1 MLGAMTTHAM
11 HRAPAPAAQA
21 RAMEWVRSEAPIPYP
36 EALAAMDAR
45 VDAIARGEASE
56 CVWLLEHPPL
66 YTAGTSALPS
76 ELLAPDR
83 LPVFRSG
90 RGGRFTYHG
99 PGQRVAYVML
109 DLSTCRDVRAF
120 VTDLEGWLLA
130 ALELL
135 GVEGERRPG
144 QIGIFVKGAKI
155 ASIGVRLRRWVSFH
169 GVSLNVDPDLAHFAG
184 IVACGLKDTPVTSLA
199 ALGVE
204 TDMERVDA
212 ALRAAFQPVF
222 GRTSLTALA
231 VP

>member
-1 MLGAMTTHAM
+1 MHAM
-11 HRAPAPAAQA
+11 HRAPVPAAMA

-45 VDAIARGEASE
+45 VDAIAGAEASE

-76 ELLAPDR
+76 ELLAPDC

-90 RGGRFTYHG
+90 RGGRYTYHG

-109 DLSTCRDVRAF
+109 DLSTRGRDVRAF
-120 VTDLEGWLLA
+120 VTGLEGWLLA

-135 GVEGERRPG
+135 GVKGECRPG

-155 ASIGVRLRRWVSFH
+155 ASIGVRLRRWVTLH

-184 IVACGLKDTPVTSLA
+184 IVPCGLKDTPVTSLA

-204 TDMERVDA
+204 TDMNRVDA

-222 GRTSLTALA
+222 DRTSLTASA
-231 VP
+231 AP